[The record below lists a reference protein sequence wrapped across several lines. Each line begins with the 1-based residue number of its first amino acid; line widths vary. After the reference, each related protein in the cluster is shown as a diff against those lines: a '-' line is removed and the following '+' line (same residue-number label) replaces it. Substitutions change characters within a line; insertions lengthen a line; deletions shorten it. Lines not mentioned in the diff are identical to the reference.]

1 MQDKSCL
8 TSLIAFYNKMI
19 AFVHE
24 GNAVDVTIFNKALN
38 TVFHYIP
45 ISKLGHYGLDE

>member
-1 MQDKSCL
+1 
-8 TSLIAFYNKMI
+8 MI

-24 GNAVDVTIFNKALN
+24 GGAVDVNYLDFNKALN

-45 ISKLGHYGLDE
+45 MSKLGHYGLGGWMDS